1 MQRPAVTHWGKTT
14 ETHWLNTS
22 LINSGFQLP
31 SSCLFVCSAV
41 ALVASHIRGS
51 SILPSLGQDHC
62 LGLRTSDSVL
72 DVVKYPGARHR
83 TITESLTDR
92 LSPAEPSCVSRL
104 QTSGIDGNLI
114 TPVAWH
120 AHDSGSLFQTKCLIL
135 LLLASQGSYL
145 PNTPEVCC
153 GCILYSGW
161 VSFKI

>member
-31 SSCLFVCSAV
+31 SSCLFICSAV

-62 LGLRTSDSVL
+62 LGLRTSDSGL

-92 LSPAEPSCVSRL
+92 LSPAARHVSAGSKR
-104 QTSGIDGNLI
+104 
-114 TPVAWH
+114 PVALMEIGLHLWPGVTMT
-120 AHDSGSLFQTKCLIL
+120 AVPYFR
-135 LLLASQGSYL
+135 
-145 PNTPEVCC
+145 PNV
-153 GCILYSGW
+153 
-161 VSFKI
+161 